1 MTRRPGGAK
10 MLSRVA
16 ERLYWFGRYLERT
29 ENIARLLSVY
39 TNLVLDLP
47 KEGFVWES
55 LVSITGFEHAFKKR
69 FANASERNVVKFLL
83 EDPSCSLR
91 HCVRMARENAR
102 TSRDLMP
109 NEAWQKINELHL
121 YLSEDMQQ
129 RLKRD
134 GRFEFLSRVIDVSLE
149 LTGYLNGSMSE
160 HTPYHFI
167 KMGCYLERADMT
179 TRIIDVA
186 CLNFLKPDRRGTTEY
201 DNILW
206 MGVLKS
212 LNAYQMYRQ
221 HVQERVNGEDVADYL
236 LKDRYFPRSVAHCLK
251 QVAGSFSQLQ
261 HKGKPHRRVSQTQR
275 RISKADLEFL
285 LKENELH
292 DFIDLVQLDLARIHA
307 DLSSTWLR

>member
-1 MTRRPGGAK
+1 

-16 ERLYWFGRYLERT
+16 ERLYWFGRYQERT

-39 TNLVLDLP
+39 TNLALDLP
-47 KEGFVWES
+47 KDGFAWES

-69 FANASERNVVKFLL
+69 FTHASERNVVKFLL
-83 EDPSCSLR
+83 EDPTCSLR
-91 HCVRMARENAR
+91 YCVRMARENAR

-121 YLSEDMQQ
+121 YLSEDVQK

-134 GRFEFLSRVIDVSLE
+134 GRYEFLSRVMDISLE

-160 HTPYHFI
+160 HLPHHFI
-167 KMGCYLERADMT
+167 KMGSYLERADMT

-186 CLNFLKPDRRGTTEY
+186 CLNFQERKDRQLTEY

-221 HVQERVNGEDVADYL
+221 HVQERVNGEDVAEFL
-236 LKDRYFPRSVAHCLK
+236 LKDRFFPRAVAHCLS
-251 QVAGSFSQLQ
+251 QVASSFAQLQ
-261 HKGKPHRRVSQTQR
+261 RNDKPHRKVSRTLR
-275 RISKADLEFL
+275 RIDKADMEFL
-285 LKENELH
+285 LGENKLH
-292 DFIDLVQLDLARIHA
+292 DFIDLIQLDLSRLHA
-307 DLSSTWLR
+307 DLSSTWLN